1 MYRVVGYLCLVFVTP
16 PAVAID
22 TGGVVVGS
30 YSDLERATEQ
40 RMALAQALDTEIV
53 EVLVGGQRYYRVV
66 AFTPQPKKFLAE
78 ARSGKYADAWF
89 WSSVRPSS
97 AVDQTGSP
105 LIQTEVTQP
114 KKRMLD
120 RFGVASLKRGVD
132 TSIRAKEN
140 RAEATHP
147 SMVLRESGS
156 EDAIAVPRYENVDIE
171 IDGELNEA
179 TWNEVTA
186 YDNMVV
192 LEPDTL
198 EQARHRTQMR
208 FLYTDQGLYIGV
220 MNHQPAET
228 LIARLTSRDV
238 NINRD
243 AWGIALDTSGEGLY
257 GYVFNIALGGSMI
270 DGKVA
275 PERSFALEWD
285 GPWKT
290 ATHVRTDGWSLEAFL
305 PWSMMTLPRVDGDRV
320 MGFWVNR
327 KVAYIDERWGWPALP
342 FTGARFMSALKPMVL
357 PGVTPKKQLVVFP
370 YGSTSYD
377 GAPGVDETDYRAGI
391 DVFWRPTSDLQLTA
405 ALYPDFG
412 AVESDDVVVNL
423 TSRETFFPEKR
434 LFFLE
439 GNENFITSPR
449 SQTMR
454 ESGSSSGGARQ
465 TATSYRGTPT
475 TLLNTRRIGGAPLI
489 DIPADVTVPGYER
502 SKPTPLLGALK
513 LTGQTGAMRY
523 GFLSALEDDPVV
535 YGLRDGV
542 RTGIEGDGRRFSA
555 ARLMYESVNQGRRS
569 VGYLGTI
576 VDHPLRKATTHGL
589 DAHFLNASGK
599 LTVDTQ
605 FVMSDIEDSVGFG
618 GWVDI
623 RYTPRRGLMHMV
635 GLDYL
640 DEKID
645 ISDLGFLERSDNI
658 GGRYS
663 LMFVK
668 SSGMK
673 RFRSWRSVS
682 TLTNWVNGD
691 GRNIKTG
698 IFFRNSLMF
707 TNRNEVRT
715 HLYYFPRRWEDLE
728 SRGNGTFRTH
738 DRVYWELA
746 YGTDT
751 SQKLSWSVQTGGMQE
766 YLSGWTQ
773 FAGVGVTFR
782 PVDRFSLD
790 FDANYRRHQGWL
802 LHQGGREMTAF
813 DAGNWQ
819 PRLAMDVFLTA
830 RQQIRLT
837 MQWAGVVAD
846 EQTFYQIPIEPG
858 ALVEIDKDA
867 DAVTG
872 DFTISRLTVQLRYR
886 WEIAPLSD
894 LFVVYTRGSNL
905 DNRVD
910 DEFGDLLNDAFTDP
924 VINAFVVKLRYRFGN

>member
-1 MYRVVGYLCLVFVTP
+1 MPRFIGYWCLVVVALS
-16 PAVAID
+16 AVANSD
-22 TGGVVVGS
+22 GGIVIGS
-30 YSDLERATEQ
+30 YADPTRATKERATIA
-40 RMALAQALDTEIV
+40 RGLHSEIV
-53 EVLVGGQRYYRVV
+53 EVLVDGERYYRVV
-66 AFTPQPKKFLAE
+66 VFTSEPQEFLVE
-78 ARSGKYADAWF
+78 ARAGRYADAWF
-89 WSSVRPSS
+89 WSDARPASLPS
-97 AVDQTGSP
+97 QINHPILQAKSTGLLSGG
-105 LIQTEVTQP
+105 
-114 KKRMLD
+114 D
-120 RFGVASLKRGVD
+120 RFGVASLKRSAQILVLAD
-132 TSIRAKEN
+132 ENQTKAVRSSI
-140 RAEATHP
+140 
-147 SMVLRESGS
+147 VIREQGKQ
-156 EDAIAVPRYENVDIE
+156 DAVAVARYETVGIE
-171 IDGELNEA
+171 IDGVLNEA
-179 TWNEVTA
+179 VWDEVMA

-198 EQARHRTQMR
+198 QLARHRTQMR
-208 FLYTDQGLYIGV
+208 FLYTDRGLYIGV
-220 MNHQPAET
+220 INYQPAET
-228 LIARLTSRDV
+228 LIARLSSRDV
-238 NINRD
+238 NVNRD
-243 AWGIALDTSGEGLY
+243 TWGIALDTSGEGLY
-257 GYVFNIALGGSMI
+257 GYVFNVALGGSVI

-285 GPWKT
+285 GPWEA
-290 ATHVRTDGWSLEAFL
+290 ATHARSDGWSLEAFL

-342 FTGARFMSALKPMVL
+342 FTGARFMSALKPMAF
-357 PGVTPKKQLVVFP
+357 PGVIPKKQLVVFP

-377 GAPGVDETDYRAGI
+377 RGPGIDEADFRAGI

-454 ESGSSSGGARQ
+454 GGGSSGGGARQ
-465 TATSYRGTPT
+465 TAMSFSGTPT

-502 SKPTPLLGALK
+502 SKPTQLLGALK

-523 GFLSALEDDPVV
+523 GFLSAIEDDPVV
-535 YGLRDGV
+535 YGLRNGV
-542 RTGIEGDGRRFSA
+542 RTGVEGDGRNFSV
-555 ARLMYESVNQGRRS
+555 ARLMYERVDEGRRS
-569 VGYLGTI
+569 IGYLGTV
-576 VDHPLRKATTHGL
+576 VDHPIRKATTHGF
-589 DAHFLNASGK
+589 DVHFLNASGK
-599 LTVDTQ
+599 LNVDTQ
-605 FVMSDIEDSVGFG
+605 FLMSDIEDSQGFG
-618 GWVDI
+618 GWADI
-623 RYTPRRGLMHMV
+623 NYTPRRGLMHMV
-635 GLDYL
+635 GLEYL

-645 ISDLGFLERSDNI
+645 ISDLGFLERSDSI
-658 GGRYS
+658 GGRYT
-663 LMFVK
+663 LMYVK

-673 RFRSWRSVS
+673 RFRLWRSMS

-698 IFFRNSLMF
+698 IFSRNSLMF
-707 TNRNEVRT
+707 NNRNEVRM

-728 SRGNGTFRTH
+728 SRGNGSFRTH

-751 SQKLSWSVQTGGMQE
+751 SQTFSWSVQAGEMQE
-766 YLSGWTQ
+766 HLSGRTQ
-773 FAGVGVTFR
+773 FAGVGITFK

-790 FDANYRRHQGWL
+790 IDANYRHHQGWL
-802 LHQGGREMTAF
+802 LHQGGRRMTTF

-819 PRLAMDVFLTA
+819 PRLAMDIFITA
-830 RQQIRLT
+830 RQQLRLT
-837 MQWAGVVAD
+837 MQWAGIVAD
-846 EQTFYQIPIEPG
+846 EQAFYQIPIEPG
-858 ALVEIDKDA
+858 ALIEVDKDA
-867 DAVTG
+867 DAAIG
-872 DFTISRLTVQLRYR
+872 DFTMSRLTAQLRYR

-910 DEFGDLLNDAFTDP
+910 DEFGNLLTDAFSDP
-924 VINAFVVKLRYRFGN
+924 VIDVFVVKLRYRFGN